1 MSRPLKHLLFSL
13 MKHIHSGGGS
23 ASSGA
28 VLLSTGARCSPL
40 MHSVCPRS
48 MQRKV
53 RLRRRALELALMLV
67 SLLSAEGWMCTVEE
81 PGAGNAEG

>member
-13 MKHIHSGGGS
+13 MKHIHSKGGGS

-28 VLLSTGARCSPL
+28 VLLSTGDHCSPL

-67 SLLSAEGWMCTVEE
+67 SLLSAEGWSWEQV
-81 PGAGNAEG
+81 PRKAKGAF